1 MGGTSSL
8 IRGPSPADP
17 RVEDTQSA
25 GNKWTQ
31 EKKLT
36 ANDANKRDRLGVTV
50 SLDGNRAL
58 VGAYHYDSEEADNA
72 GAAYMFEADGG
83 QWDQIKKLVAE
94 DIGANDRFG
103 QAVSLDGDRALVEA
117 FRKDVQRDD
126 EAGAAYVFTKEPSE
140 DSTTMTPSPSDNGL
154 IYLSRI
160 AAGSTGTLIRF
171 LIEDPESDE
180 LKKKGY
186 RLLGALLTDGLISF
200 IQQSRTF
207 VLLVIIAL
215 GCVVI
220 GIVIV
225 TVARKREL
233 FSFG

>member
-1 MGGTSSL
+1 VGGTSSL

-36 ANDANKRDRLGVTV
+36 ANDANNRDRLGVTV
-50 SLDGNRAL
+50 SLDGDRAL
-58 VGAYHYDSEEADNA
+58 VG
-72 GAAYMFEADGG
+72 
-83 QWDQIKKLVAE
+83 
-94 DIGANDRFG
+94 
-103 QAVSLDGDRALVEA
+103 A

-160 AAGSTGTLIRF
+160 AAGSTGILIRF
-171 LIEDPESDE
+171 LIDNPESDE

-186 RLLGALLTDGLISF
+186 RLLGALLTGGLISF

-220 GIVIV
+220 GIVIG

>member
-1 MGGTSSL
+1 MTVGRGYPCTVIKTVSLTSLLGYTLTTLPRVGGTSSL

-36 ANDANKRDRLGVTV
+36 ANDANKHDRLGVTV

-58 VGAYHYDSEEADNA
+58 VG
-72 GAAYMFEADGG
+72 
-83 QWDQIKKLVAE
+83 
-94 DIGANDRFG
+94 
-103 QAVSLDGDRALVEA
+103 A

-160 AAGSTGTLIRF
+160 AAGSTGILIRF
-171 LIEDPESDE
+171 LIDNPESDE

-186 RLLGALLTDGLISF
+186 RLLGALLTGGLISF

-220 GIVIV
+220 GIVIG